1 MARADTAPI
10 DAGRAANV
18 AREDTGTEQNGDS
31 EFGLS
36 SVRPPSGDLAATG
49 SAASE
54 VIVSAGP
61 ENRPT
66 VTTEI
71 LRAEA
76 GDVHAAMVTMERAGA
91 EQVTAERIVM
101 TNSGARTVEARS
113 AQVDRSGILAV
124 RSDKA
129 VFSNSTAIAIVTE
142 EARIV
147 RSRVLMLKADR
158 ATIEA
163 GAKVAIYAGPA
174 SENMRP
180 LADVRGAAA
189 FGVGLG
195 AVLLLLGPFLRRVLR
210 LR

>member
-1 MARADTAPI
+1 VAQEETAT
-10 DAGRAANV
+10 V
-18 AREDTGTEQNGDS
+18 QNGDS
-31 EFGLS
+31 ESGLRS
-36 SVRPPSGDLAATG
+36 ARLPSGDSATTG
-49 SAASE
+49 SVASE

-61 ENRPT
+61 ENHPT
-66 VTTEI
+66 VATEI

-76 GDVHAAMVTMERAGA
+76 GDVHATTVTMDRAGA
-91 EQVTAERIVM
+91 ERVTAERIVM

-129 VFSNSTAIAIVTE
+129 VFSNSTAVAIATE

-147 RSRVLMLKADR
+147 RSRVVMLKADQ

-163 GAKVAIYAGPA
+163 GTKVAIYAGPA
-174 SENMRP
+174 GENMRP

-189 FGVGLG
+189 FGAGLG
-195 AVLLLLGPFLRRVLR
+195 AVLLLLGPFVRRVLR